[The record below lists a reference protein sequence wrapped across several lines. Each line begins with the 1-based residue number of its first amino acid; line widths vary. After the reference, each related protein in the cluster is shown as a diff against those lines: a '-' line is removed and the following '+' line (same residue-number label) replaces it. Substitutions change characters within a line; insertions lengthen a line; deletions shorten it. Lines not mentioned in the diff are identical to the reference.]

1 MVRFPV
7 CFFHSFARSV
17 ICRQFPLDGNEVHV
31 KIRRGTKIKKL
42 LTAYCRR
49 YFLTYNTVQFLID
62 GCPFADD
69 KTPEIFDN
77 WPSFWP
83 RDSAFPIANLG
94 LEVGGE
100 MMPWCMWMEVVMRLS
115 DTKTSNAKVSNNKCC
130 TCMVVEC

>member
-69 KTPEIFDN
+69 KTPEIFD
-77 WPSFWP
+77 
-83 RDSAFPIANLG
+83 
-94 LEVGGE
+94 
-100 MMPWCMWMEVVMRLS
+100 
-115 DTKTSNAKVSNNKCC
+115 K
-130 TCMVVEC
+130 